1 MLYAV
6 ISPDAGIFNPSPK
19 RKKRGKSSG
28 GGTLGSITAAA
39 VVLGAAYLGYQYFTT
54 GSVS

>member
-54 GSVS
+54 GSVL